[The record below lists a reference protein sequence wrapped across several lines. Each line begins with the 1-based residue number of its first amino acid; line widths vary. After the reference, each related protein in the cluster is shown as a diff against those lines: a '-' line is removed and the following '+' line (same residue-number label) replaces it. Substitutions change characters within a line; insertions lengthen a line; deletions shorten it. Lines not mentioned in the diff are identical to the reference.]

1 MTQQLLSDLY
11 QWYGGD
17 VSTSPTGD
25 LQPVTG
31 DTRSQQ
37 RIIRRLCTNPGD
49 YIQHPDYGGGLP
61 KLIGS
66 NASASDVKA
75 IVQSQMRL
83 EDSILQLPAPI
94 VTVTPI
100 TNGMQIQIQYTDA
113 LTRKPVLLSFD
124 VAI

>member
-11 QWYGGD
+11 QWYGSD
-17 VSTSPTGD
+17 VTSSATGD
-25 LQPVTG
+25 LQTVTG

-37 RIIRRLCTNPGD
+37 RIVRRLCTNPGD

-83 EDSILQLPAPI
+83 EDSVLQLPAPV

-113 LTRKPVLLSFD
+113 LSRKPVLLSFD
-124 VAI
+124 VNI

>member
-11 QWYGGD
+11 QWCGSD
-17 VSTSPTGD
+17 VSTSAVGD
-25 LQPVTG
+25 FLPVTG

-61 KLIGS
+61 KMIGS
-66 NASASDVKA
+66 NASVSDVKA
-75 IVQSQMRL
+75 VVQSQLRL

-94 VTVTPI
+94 VTITPI
-100 TNGMQIQIQYTDA
+100 NAGMQIQIQYTDA
-113 LTRKPVLLSFD
+113 LTRKPVLLSFNVD
-124 VAI
+124 I

>member
-11 QWYGGD
+11 HWYGGD
-17 VSTSPTGD
+17 LSSSATGD
-25 LQPVTG
+25 LQTATG

-49 YIQHPDYGGGLP
+49 YIFHPEYGGGLP

-66 NASASDVKA
+66 NASVSGVKA
-75 IVQSQMRL
+75 IVQSQMKL

-94 VTVTPI
+94 VTITPI
-100 TNGMQIQIQYTDA
+100 TAGMQIQIQYTDA
-113 LTRKPVLLSFD
+113 LTRKPVLLSFNID
-124 VAI
+124 I

>member
-17 VSTSPTGD
+17 VSSSATGD
-25 LQPVTG
+25 LQTVTG
-31 DTRSQQ
+31 GVRSQQ

-49 YIQHPDYGGGLP
+49 YIFHPEYGGGLP
-61 KLIGS
+61 RKIGS
-66 NASASDVKA
+66 NASTSEIKA
-75 IVQSQMRL
+75 IVQSQLKL

-94 VTVTPI
+94 VTITPI

-113 LTRKPVLLSFD
+113 LTRKPVLLSFN
-124 VAI
+124 INI

>member
-17 VSTSPTGD
+17 VSSSATGD
-25 LQPVTG
+25 FQPVTG

-61 KLIGS
+61 KMIGS
-66 NASASDVKA
+66 NATDAEVKA
-75 IVQSQMRL
+75 VVQSQLRL
-83 EDSILQLPAPI
+83 EDSILQNPAPI
-94 VTVTPI
+94 VTVTAI
-100 TNGMQIQIQYTDA
+100 NAGKQIQIQYTDA

>member
-17 VSTSPTGD
+17 VTSSATGD
-25 LQPVTG
+25 LQTVTG

-37 RIIRRLCTNPGD
+37 RIVRRLCTNPGD

-83 EDSILQLPAPI
+83 EDSVLQLPAPV

-113 LTRKPVLLSFD
+113 LSRKPVLLSFN

>member
-17 VSTSPTGD
+17 VTSSATGD
-25 LQPVTG
+25 LQTVTG

-37 RIIRRLCTNPGD
+37 RIVRRLCTNPGD

-83 EDSILQLPAPI
+83 EDSVLQLPAPV

-113 LTRKPVLLSFD
+113 LSRKPVLLSFD
-124 VAI
+124 VNI

>member
-1 MTQQLLSDLY
+1 MTQQLLSDLS

-17 VSTSPTGD
+17 VSASATGD
-25 LQPVTG
+25 FQTATA

-49 YIQHPDYGGGLP
+49 YIFHPDYGGGLP

-66 NASASDVKA
+66 NASVSEVRA
-75 IVQSQMRL
+75 IVQSQLRL
-83 EDSILQLPAPI
+83 EESILQLPAPVVAI
-94 VTVTPI
+94 TPI
-100 TNGMQIQIQYTDA
+100 TAGMQIQIQYTDA

>member
-17 VSTSPTGD
+17 LSSSAIGD
-25 LQPVTG
+25 LQTVTG

-37 RIIRRLCTNPGD
+37 RIVRRLCTNPGD

-66 NASASDVKA
+66 NASVSDVKA

-83 EDSILQLPAPI
+83 EDSILQLPAP
-94 VTVTPI
+94 VVRVTPI

-124 VAI
+124 VNI

>member
-17 VSTSPTGD
+17 VSSSATGD
-25 LQPVTG
+25 FQAVTG

-37 RIIRRLCTNPGD
+37 RIVRRLCTNPGD
-49 YIQHPDYGGGLP
+49 YIFHPEYGGGLP

-66 NASASDVKA
+66 NASVSDVKA

-83 EDSILQLPAPI
+83 EDSILQLPAPV

-124 VAI
+124 VNI